1 MTATKQSNII
11 FMEGKEREKVLEKLF
26 SSTEFGYLAVGY
38 NSSNDTNGFINV
50 DTEDETSVNGFY
62 EITEDST
69 YQRVPLSFHSIL
81 NRDEDNGK
89 VTAKFT
95 AELDVDNIINNIPI
109 NQIAIVDSS
118 EKNDASTTFFAA
130 AVTEDFTKSE
140 KLALV
145 FVIEITI

>member
-11 FMEGKEREKVLEKLF
+11 FMEGKEKVLEKLF

-50 DTEDETSVNGFY
+50 DTENETSVNGFY

-69 YQRVPLSFHSIL
+69 YQRVPLSSHSIL
-81 NRDEDNGK
+81 SRDEDNGK

>member
-11 FMEGKEREKVLEKLF
+11 FMEGKEKVLEKLF

-50 DTEDETSVNGFY
+50 DTENETSVNGFY

-130 AVTEDFTKSE
+130 AVTENFTKSE

>member
-11 FMEGKEREKVLEKLF
+11 FMEGKEKVLEKLF

-38 NSSNDTNGFINV
+38 NNSNDTNGFINV

>member
-11 FMEGKEREKVLEKLF
+11 FMEGKEKVLEKLF

-50 DTEDETSVNGFY
+50 DTENETSVNGFY

-81 NRDEDNGK
+81 SRDEDNGR

>member
-11 FMEGKEREKVLEKLF
+11 FMEGKEKVLEKLF

-69 YQRVPLSFHSIL
+69 YQRVPLSFQSIL
-81 NRDEDNGK
+81 NRDGDNGK

>member
-11 FMEGKEREKVLEKLF
+11 FMEGKEKILEKLF

-50 DTEDETSVNGFY
+50 DTENETSVNGFY

-81 NRDEDNGK
+81 SRDEDNGK

>member
-1 MTATKQSNII
+1 MATKQSNII
-11 FMEGKEREKVLEKLF
+11 FAEGKEKLLQKIF
-26 SSTEFGYLAVGY
+26 DSSNFGFLAVGY
-38 NSSNDTNGFINV
+38 NQNTGDTNGFINV
-50 DTEDETSVNGFY
+50 DPDQENQDNGFY

-69 YQRVPLSFHSIL
+69 YKRVPLSFHSIL
-81 NRDEDNGK
+81 NKDDNGK

-95 AELDVDNIINNIPI
+95 AELDLDNIINNMPI

-118 EKNDASTTFFAA
+118 EKTNASTTFFAA
-130 AVTEDFTKSE
+130 AVTETFVKSE

>member
-1 MTATKQSNII
+1 MTTKQNNII
-11 FMEGKEREKVLEKLF
+11 FLEGKEKILEKLF

-50 DTEDETSVNGFY
+50 EPDDETNTNGFY
-62 EITEDST
+62 EISEDST
-69 YQRVPLSFHSIL
+69 YQRVPLSFQSII
-81 NRDEDNGK
+81 NKDEDNGK

-95 AELDVDNIINNIPI
+95 AELDLDNIINNVPI

-118 EKNDASTTFFAA
+118 ERGDASTTFFAA
-130 AVTEDFTKSE
+130 AVTEDFIKNE

-145 FVIEITI
+145 FVIEITM

>member
-11 FMEGKEREKVLEKLF
+11 FMEGKEKVLEKLF

-50 DTEDETSVNGFY
+50 DTENETSVNGFY

-81 NRDEDNGK
+81 SRDEDNGK

>member
-1 MTATKQSNII
+1 MATKQSNII
-11 FMEGKEREKVLEKLF
+11 FLDGKEKVLQKLF
-26 SSTEFGYLAVGY
+26 DSTGFGYLAVGY
-38 NSSNDTNGFINV
+38 NSSGDTNGFINV
-50 DTEDETSVNGFY
+50 DPEDETSTNGFY
-62 EITEDST
+62 EISDDST
-69 YQRVPLSFHSIL
+69 YTRVPLSFHSII
-81 NRDEDNGK
+81 NKDEDNGK

-95 AELDVDNIINNIPI
+95 AELGLDNIINNVPI

-145 FVIEITI
+145 FVIEITM

>member
-11 FMEGKEREKVLEKLF
+11 FMEGKEKVLEKLF

-38 NSSNDTNGFINV
+38 NSSNDTNGFINI

-81 NRDEDNGK
+81 NRDGDNGK

>member
-11 FMEGKEREKVLEKLF
+11 FMEGKEKVLEKLF

-38 NSSNDTNGFINV
+38 NSSNDTNGFINI
-50 DTEDETSVNGFY
+50 DTENETSVNGFY

-81 NRDEDNGK
+81 SRDEDNGK

>member
-1 MTATKQSNII
+1 MTTKQNNII
-11 FMEGKEREKVLEKLF
+11 FLEGKEKVLQKLF

-38 NSSNDTNGFINV
+38 NSSDDTNGFINV
-50 DTEDETSVNGFY
+50 DHDDDITPNGFY
-62 EITEDST
+62 EISDDST
-69 YQRVPLSFHSIL
+69 YERVPLSFHSII
-81 NRDEDNGK
+81 NRDSDNGK

-95 AELDVDNIINNIPI
+95 AELDLDNIINNVPI

-118 EKNDASTTFFAA
+118 EKGDASTTFFAA
-130 AVTEDFTKSE
+130 SVTEEFIKSE

>member
-1 MTATKQSNII
+1 MANKQNNII
-11 FMEGKEREKVLEKLF
+11 FMEGKEKILEKLF

-38 NSSNDTNGFINV
+38 SDSDDTNGFINV

-69 YQRVPLSFHSIL
+69 YTRVPLSFHSII
-81 NRDEDNGK
+81 NRDDRNGK

-95 AELDVDNIINNIPI
+95 AELKLDNIVNNVPI

-118 EKNDASTTFFAA
+118 EKMDASTTFFAA
-130 AVTEDFTKSE
+130 AVTEKFIKSE

>member
-11 FMEGKEREKVLEKLF
+11 FMEGKEKVLEKLF

-50 DTEDETSVNGFY
+50 DAENETSVNGFY

>member
-11 FMEGKEREKVLEKLF
+11 FMEGKEKVLEKLF

-89 VTAKFT
+89 VTAKFP

>member
-11 FMEGKEREKVLEKLF
+11 FMEGKEKVLEKLF

-38 NSSNDTNGFINV
+38 NSSNNTNGFINV

>member
-11 FMEGKEREKVLEKLF
+11 FMEGKEKVLEKLF

>member
-11 FMEGKEREKVLEKLF
+11 FMEGKEKVLEKLF

-38 NSSNDTNGFINV
+38 NSSIDTNGFINV
-50 DTEDETSVNGFY
+50 DTENETSVNGFY

-81 NRDEDNGK
+81 SRDEDNGK

>member
-1 MTATKQSNII
+1 MVTKQSNII
-11 FMEGKEREKVLEKLF
+11 FAEGKEKLLQKIF
-26 SSTEFGYLAVGY
+26 DSSNFGYLAVGY
-38 NSSNDTNGFINV
+38 NQNTGDTNGFINV
-50 DTEDETSVNGFY
+50 DPDQESQDNGFY

-69 YQRVPLSFHSIL
+69 YKRVPLSFHSIL
-81 NRDEDNGK
+81 NKDDNGK

-95 AELDVDNIINNIPI
+95 AELDLDNIINNMPI

-118 EKNDASTTFFAA
+118 EKTNASTTFFAA
-130 AVTEDFTKSE
+130 AVTETFVKSE

>member
-11 FMEGKEREKVLEKLF
+11 FMEGKEKVLEKLF
-26 SSTEFGYLAVGY
+26 SSTEFGYLAVGH

-50 DTEDETSVNGFY
+50 DTENETSVNGFY

>member
-11 FMEGKEREKVLEKLF
+11 FMEGKEKVLEKLF

-50 DTEDETSVNGFY
+50 DVENETSVNGFY

>member
-1 MTATKQSNII
+1 MTTKQNNII
-11 FMEGKEREKVLEKLF
+11 FMEGKEKVLEKLF

-38 NSSNDTNGFINV
+38 NSSDDTNGFINV

-69 YQRVPLSFHSIL
+69 YTRVPLSFHSII
-81 NRDEDNGK
+81 NRDNSNGK

-95 AELDVDNIINNIPI
+95 AELDLDNIVNNIPI

-118 EKNDASTTFFAA
+118 EKMDASTTFFAA
-130 AVTEDFTKSE
+130 AVTEKFIKSE

>member
-11 FMEGKEREKVLEKLF
+11 FMEGKEKVLEKLF

-50 DTEDETSVNGFY
+50 DTENETSVNGFY
-62 EITEDST
+62 EITEDPT

-81 NRDEDNGK
+81 SRDEDNGK

>member
-1 MTATKQSNII
+1 MTTKQNNII
-11 FMEGKEREKVLEKLF
+11 FMEGKEKVLEKLF

-38 NSSNDTNGFINV
+38 NSSDDTNGFINV
-50 DTEDETSVNGFY
+50 NTEDETSVNGFY

-69 YQRVPLSFHSIL
+69 YTRVPLSFHSII
-81 NRDEDNGK
+81 NRDNRNGK

-95 AELDVDNIINNIPI
+95 AALNLDNIVNNIPI

-118 EKNDASTTFFAA
+118 EKMDPSTTFFAA
-130 AVTEDFTKSE
+130 AVTEKFIKSE

>member
-11 FMEGKEREKVLEKLF
+11 FMEGKEKVLEKLF

-50 DTEDETSVNGFY
+50 DTENETSVNGFY

-81 NRDEDNGK
+81 SKDEDNGK

>member
-11 FMEGKEREKVLEKLF
+11 FMEGKEKVLEKLF

-50 DTEDETSVNGFY
+50 DTENETSVNGFY